1 MRVLLLLLASLGT
14 ASQAQAQAAP
24 DLAPVKCAW
33 GAFTPQQ
40 QQALRNSVTIDN
52 SKADAIH
59 YKHDLPTQIEAAKA
73 ATSCRLEYS
82 VVQLGNLS
90 QALGYKAREEVAR
103 MGLAARGV
111 IRAQI
116 VDRAVDIMDEER
128 RAEIGNVLAC
138 PNARME
144 GAWDRSLIS
153 AIRRTGTKAVD
164 GPSVAYVGMA
174 MYAIMAQEGFVR
186 RILGTNP
193 PCPPPA

>member
-1 MRVLLLLLASLGT
+1 MRALLLLVLLVTTG
-14 ASQAQAQAAP
+14 QAHAQTAP

-52 SKADAIH
+52 SRADGI
-59 YKHDLPTQIEAAKA
+59 YYTHDRPTQHETAKA
-73 ATSCRLEYS
+73 ATSCKLEYTPA
-82 VVQLGNLS
+82 QLNDLS
-90 QALGYKAREEVAR
+90 QALGYKSREEVAR

-111 IRAQI
+111 IRAHI
-116 VDRAVDIMDEER
+116 VDRAVDNMDEER
-128 RAEIGNVLAC
+128 RAEIGDTFAC
-138 PNARME
+138 PNARMD

-164 GPSVAYVGMA
+164 GASVAYVGMA

-193 PCPPPA
+193 PCPVPQ

>member
-1 MRVLLLLLASLGT
+1 MRRLLFLALLAT
-14 ASQAQAQAAP
+14 AGEVHAQAAP

-33 GAFTPQQ
+33 GTFTPQQ
-40 QQALRNSVTIDN
+40 QQALRNSVAIDN
-52 SKADAIH
+52 SRPDAIY
-59 YKHDLPTQIEAAKA
+59 YKHDRPTQDETAKA
-73 ATSCRLEYS
+73 ATACRLEYTA
-82 VVQLGNLS
+82 VQLDDLS

-111 IRAQI
+111 IKPHI
-116 VDRAVDIMDEER
+116 VDRAVDNMEDER
-128 RAEIGNVLAC
+128 RAEIGNTFAC
-138 PNARME
+138 PSARMD

-193 PCPPPA
+193 PCPPPQ